1 MCYTAVL
8 QPKLIQPELDVV
20 VGREGAG
27 GGGGR
32 GCGAADPE
40 PAVAGSHAG
49 LENVKSLI

>member
-1 MCYTAVL
+1 ML

-27 GGGGR
+27 GGG
-32 GCGAADPE
+32 CGAADPE

-49 LENVKSLI
+49 LKMSSH